1 MPREKNK
8 IKFGN
13 TKYLQLFINTNICIL
28 LLREFE
34 VIQN

>member
-13 TKYLQLFINTNICIL
+13 IKYLQLFINTNIYI